1 MIALFLTLL
10 FPGLGHFYCGKN
22 KKALILVGLSFI
34 PFVYPFMLLY
44 GLYDVFK
51 LNKSGLVPVL
61 SRREAITVI
70 LVSIAVPLA
79 FLITIFFIGPKVYVS
94 TMSAIKNVSNPK
106 VNKQT
111 MHDIANALE
120 RYYAHNKRYPGS
132 LTALIS
138 DNPMRKKWLT
148 DPWGNPYVYKTDRK
162 KSSFKL
168 ISAGEDEER
177 NTSDDIV
184 ISSMASGV

>member
-1 MIALFLTLL
+1 MIALFLTLI
-10 FPGLGHFYCGKN
+10 FPGLGHFYYGKN

-34 PFVYPFMLLY
+34 PFVYPFTLLY
-44 GLYDVFK
+44 VLYDVYK

-79 FLITIFFIGPKVYVS
+79 FLFTIFFIGPKVYVS

-106 VNKQT
+106 VTKET
-111 MHDIANALE
+111 MHDIVYALE
-120 RYYAHNKRYPGS
+120 RYYAHNKRYPEK
-132 LTALIS
+132 LTDIIS

-148 DPWGNPYVYKTDRK
+148 DPWGNSYVYTTTRK
-162 KSSFKL
+162 RSSFKL
-168 ISAGEDEER
+168 ISAGKDEER
-177 NTSDDIV
+177 NTSDDV
-184 ISSMASGV
+184 EMSNTASGN

>member
-34 PFVYPFMLLY
+34 PFMYPFTLLY
-44 GLYDVFK
+44 GLYDVYK

-79 FLITIFFIGPKVYVS
+79 FIFTVFFIGPKVYVS

-111 MHDIANALE
+111 MNDIVYALE
-120 RYYAHNKRYPGS
+120 RYYVHNKRYPRNLS
-132 LTALIS
+132 DIIT

-148 DPWGNPYVYKTDRK
+148 DPWGNPYVYSTDRK
-162 KSSFKL
+162 RSSFKL
-168 ISAGEDEER
+168 ISPGKDEER